1 MVRRVAKTPLITLAV
16 DRGDPASL
24 QRQIYDR
31 LRQVILSGQI
41 APGARL
47 PSSRTL
53 ARDLGVSRNTVLA
66 AYEQLLYEG
75 YTEGRAGSGT
85 RVSDV
90 LPESLLATRA
100 EGGPA
105 GTADGISGKLSNLT
119 TGLSGLPPRTARG
132 HRAFRPGLPDVA
144 LFPFDQWSRLLGRFW
159 RRPPES
165 LLHSGD
171 LAGFEPLRQAI
182 AAYLGAVRGVNCE
195 GRQIIITSGA
205 QQALDLISRVLLDP
219 DDAVWLE
226 DPGYAGLRGAF
237 MAVGA
242 RIVPVPVDAE
252 GLSVA
257 QGMARAPDAVLAAV
271 TPSHQYPLGVTMSL
285 TRRLEL
291 LDWAGRSG
299 AWILED
305 DYDSEYRYAGRALS
319 ALQGLDTSGRV
330 IYVGTFS
337 KVLFPT
343 LRLGYMVVPPAL
355 VDPFLSVRAALD
367 DQPSIAIQPALAEF
381 IGQGLFA
388 AHIRRMRSIYADR
401 QQALVAALQ
410 SELSGL
416 LDVVADEAG
425 MHLVAHLRPGC
436 GLSDGEASTRAAAAG
451 LTVPALSE
459 YYSGA
464 SDAQGLVLGY
474 AALSEPEIDD
484 NVEKLA
490 RALTFPP

>member
-1 MVRRVAKTPLITLAV
+1 MGRRVAKTPLITLAV
-16 DRGDPASL
+16 DRSDPASL

-31 LRQVILSGQI
+31 LRHVILSGQI

-53 ARDLGVSRNTVLA
+53 ARDLGISRNTVLA

-90 LPESLLATRA
+90 LPESLLAIRA
-100 EGGPA
+100 EGEPA
-105 GTADGISGKLSNLT
+105 HGANEVAGKLSSLT

-132 HRAFRPGLPDVA
+132 QRAFRPGLPDVG

-159 RRPPES
+159 RRPPEAM
-165 LLHSGD
+165 LHTGD
-171 LAGFEPLRQAI
+171 LAGFDPLREAI
-182 AAYLGAVRGVNCE
+182 AAYLGAVRGVNCDR
-195 GRQIIITSGA
+195 RQIVITSGA

-219 DDAVWLE
+219 EDAVWLE

-237 MAVGA
+237 MAAGA
-242 RIVPVPVDAE
+242 RVVPVPVDSD

-257 QGMARAPDAVLAAV
+257 AGEARAPDAVLAAV

-291 LDWAGRSG
+291 LDWAGRCG

-305 DYDSEYRYAGRALS
+305 DYDSEYRYAGRPLS
-319 ALQGLDTSGRV
+319 ALQGLDTAGRV

-343 LRLGYMVVPPAL
+343 LRLGYMVLPPAL

-367 DQPSIAIQPALAEF
+367 DQPSIAVQPALAAF
-381 IGQGLFA
+381 IDQGLFA
-388 AHIRRMRSIYADR
+388 AHIRRMRNIYAER
-401 QQALVAALQ
+401 QQALLAALQ

-416 LDVVADEAG
+416 LDVAADEAG
-425 MHLVAHLRPGC
+425 MHLVAHLRDDA
-436 GLSDGEASTRAAAAG
+436 GLSDGEASAGAAAAG

-459 YYSGA
+459 YFSGD
-464 SDAQGLVLGY
+464 SDTQGLVLGY
-474 AALSEPEIDD
+474 AALTEDEIGEG
-484 NVEKLA
+484 VKKLA
-490 RALTFPP
+490 EALTSPP